1 MEVREEAI
9 WLVHAR
15 RPKSRGQIN
24 SATTILQTSHYLVQ
38 NYKNATIGPQM
49 WSIHLDDVEMAWK

>member
-1 MEVREEAI
+1 MEVGEEAI

-24 SATTILQTSHYLVQ
+24 SATTILQNCHYLVQ
-38 NYKNATIGPQM
+38 NYKYATIGPQM
-49 WSIHLDDVEMAWK
+49 WVHPLR